1 MEHCSN
7 SRKTSRGGKRK
18 LITTKHLLHDV
29 YDLHASIAQTR
40 LNIKKKGTGKKKFVF
55 QNGDN

>member
-7 SRKTSRGGKRK
+7 SQKTLREGKRNSK
-18 LITTKHLLHDV
+18 QQNTFTMCVIHQLHKQ
-29 YDLHASIAQTR
+29 DLTSG
-40 LNIKKKGTGKKKFVF
+40 KKGTGKKKFVF